1 MRIRRYG
8 TRRYFD
14 VESQSW
20 TNLEELA
27 AAVSSGETLEAVDPR
42 TGEDLTSAVL
52 ASILV
57 WEAKQ
62 GRPRSPA
69 GLHALIRE
77 RPIRRPAGEKA
88 RDKLDSLI
96 EKLGTGKGNAGRR

>member
-1 MRIRRYG
+1 MRREHRG
-8 TRRYFD
+8 AGRNAGARTR
-14 VESQSW
+14 SP
-20 TNLEELA
+20 
-27 AAVSSGETLEAVDPR
+27 G
-42 TGEDLTSAVL
+42 GVL

-77 RPIRRPAGEKA
+77 RPIRRPAREKA
-88 RDKLDSLI
+88 RDKLDALI

>member
-8 TRRYFD
+8 TRRYFN
-14 VESQSW
+14 VESQAW

-27 AAVSSGETLEAVDPR
+27 AAVSRGETLEAVDPR
-42 TGEDLTSAVL
+42 TGEDLSSAVL

-77 RPIRRPAGEKA
+77 RPIRRPAQTKP
-88 RDKLDSLI
+88 RDKLDALI
-96 EKLGTGKGNAGRR
+96 EKLGAAKSNTGRR